1 MSSKLAKIISFILQP
16 LLMPLYG
23 TIILLNA
30 GTWMSYT
37 IFPALRNAL
46 YLVMFTSTFLMP
58 ALTFLLLLKRKE
70 INSLEMSVRTERN
83 IPYLCTL
90 VFYIAGWYL
99 LNKLPLPRVFSD
111 IIMGASLAIFIA
123 FLINL
128 KWKISIHMIALGGTA
143 GMLFAFATLFNF
155 QLSTPLILMLIL
167 AGITGT
173 ARLILKAHIPSQV
186 YSGFVLGF
194 GIEWVFVYIYNL
206 LPYY

>member
-1 MSSKLAKIISFILQP
+1 MSLRWAKIISFLFQP
-16 LLMPLYG
+16 LLMPIYG

-46 YLVMFTSTFLMP
+46 YIVMFASTFLMP
-58 ALTFLLLLKRKE
+58 ALTFILLLKRKE
-70 INSLEMSVRTERN
+70 IHSLEMESRIERN
-83 IPYLCTL
+83 IPYLSTL
-90 VFYIAGWYL
+90 IFYIAGWYL
-99 LNKLPLPRVFSD
+99 LNKLPLPRVFGN

-128 KWKISIHMIALGGTA
+128 RWKISIHMIALGGTA

-155 QLSTPLILMLIL
+155 QLSVPLILLLII

-173 ARLILKAHIPSQV
+173 ARLMLNAHIPSQV
-186 YSGFVLGF
+186 YSGFLLGF
-194 GIEWVFVYIYNL
+194 GVEWLFVYIYNL
-206 LPYY
+206 APYY